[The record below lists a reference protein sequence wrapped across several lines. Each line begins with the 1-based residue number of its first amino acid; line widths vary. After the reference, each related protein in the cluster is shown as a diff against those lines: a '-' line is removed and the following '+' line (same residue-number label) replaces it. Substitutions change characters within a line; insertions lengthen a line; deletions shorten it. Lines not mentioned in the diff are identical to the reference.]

1 MAYLNEKQYRCIEM
15 LVEKNMNVSETAR
28 ELGVARNTIYNWM
41 QSDEFKAELGRTEQE
56 IKDRTHQIFIRRLPE
71 VIEKL
76 YKLTDCNDNRTK
88 IQAIN
93 QWVDRALGKVSTSV
107 TVEDKRENQD
117 DYDIRE
123 ALTRIEDNTTPIIAK
138 YGKSG

>member
-15 LVEKNMNVSETAR
+15 LVEKNMNVSEVAR
-28 ELGVARNTIYNWM
+28 ELGVVRNTIYNWM
-41 QSDEFKAELGRTEQE
+41 KSDEFQAELSKTEQE
-56 IKDRTHQIFIRRLPE
+56 IKDRTHQIFIRRLPD

>member
-76 YKLTDCNDNRTK
+76 YKLTDCSDNRTK

-123 ALTRIEDNTTPIIAK
+123 ALTRIEDNTTPITQKFGI
-138 YGKSG
+138 SG